1 MSKKHRNRNKG
12 NNKKASKAGLPPGT
26 MVYTGV
32 NRSHAA
38 KIELIEYSETSFDER
53 ELSAPELSAHLIGN
67 GNTHWININAVH
79 DTELVESFG
88 AKLNIHPLVL
98 EDIVSVE
105 QRPKIEDFGEYV
117 FFSLRMLQYDQ
128 KTNKLAEEQVSFLLG
143 SNYVISFQEVVG
155 DIFEPVRDRIR
166 QGRGRIRRSGADYL
180 VYALVDTVVDSYY
193 HIIDKLGSYV
203 EDLEDQVFENPD
215 ESILLDIQENKRM
228 LIKLRKAIYPLREA
242 VNKLQKREIMMV
254 TQETARFFGD
264 VYDHTIQII
273 ESVES
278 YRDINSGLKDIYLSS
293 VSHRM
298 NQIMQVLTV
307 ISTIFIPLTF
317 ITGVYGMN
325 FHNMPELS
333 WKNGYFMAWT
343 IMLLI
348 VGAMLVYFKS
358 KKWL

>member
-1 MSKKHRNRNKG
+1 MSRRKHKTRKNP
-12 NNKKASKAGLPPGT
+12 NKKARKSGLPPGT

-32 NRSHAA
+32 DRSHSAN
-38 KIELIEYSETSFDER
+38 IELIEYSETFFDEKELTR
-53 ELSAPELSAHLIGN
+53 EALLKHDFTSE
-67 GNTHWININAVH
+67 NTHWVNVNAVH
-79 DTELVESFG
+79 DTSLVEIIG
-88 AKLNIHPLVL
+88 TMLNIHPLVM

-105 QRPKIEDFGEYV
+105 QRPKIEDFGDYV
-117 FFSLRMLQYDQ
+117 FFSLRMLQYDEN
-128 KTNKLAEEQVSFLLG
+128 TNRLAEEQVSFLLG
-143 SNYVISFQEVVG
+143 GNYVISFQEVVG
-155 DIFEPVRDRIR
+155 DIFEPVRNRIR
-166 QGRGRIRRSGADYL
+166 QGRGRIRRSGSDYL
-180 VYALVDTVVDSYY
+180 VYALVDSVVDSYY
-193 HIIDKLGSYV
+193 HIIDNLGSYV

-242 VNKLQKREIMMV
+242 VNKLQKREVQMV

-307 ISTIFIPLTF
+307 IATIFIPLTF
-317 ITGVYGMN
+317 IAGVYGMN
-325 FHNMPELS
+325 FDFMPELH
-333 WKNGYFMAWT
+333 WRYGYLVIWI
-343 IMLLI
+343 IMIIILL
-348 VGAMLVYFKS
+348 GMLYYFKR